1 MSGRRA
7 KHHRRSPV
15 VPIVLILI
23 VLGLIV
29 WGIVW
34 LTGEETGHVEPPVVE
49 DPVKDEPVADDP
61 VESDPVPPDDETKDD
76 EEEPEVPEEP
86 YIDENGML
94 QFSTVGRYVQRDS
107 YQGGGEP
114 DWRLLLVNDWNP
126 MPAGYDTELSFTDVG
141 NNEVFD
147 SRAADAL
154 LQMLAAGSA
163 YDIQSVSGYRS
174 ASTQDYLYWRKVQQY
189 RDQGYSEYDA
199 QAVGGTVVK
208 RPGYSEHNCGLAID
222 LGGSG
227 NFSLETSFE
236 ETEAFAWLIENCAD
250 YGFILR
256 FPDGKE
262 DITGVIYEPWH
273 YRYVGTEA
281 AKYIMENDLC
291 LEEYLELMKK

>member
-7 KHHRRSPV
+7 NRRRSPL
-15 VPIVLILI
+15 VPILLVL
-23 VLGLIV
+23 VALGLVI

-34 LTGEETGHVEPPVVE
+34 LTGDVTGHVEPPVV
-49 DPVKDEPVADDP
+49 DDP
-61 VESDPVPPDDETKDD
+61 VVDDPVVDDPVPPDDENKDG
-76 EEEPEVPEEP
+76 EEEPEVPQEP

-114 DWRLLLVNDWNP
+114 VWNLLLVNDWNP

-141 NNEVFD
+141 NNERFD

-154 LQMLAAGSA
+154 LQMLEAGSA

-174 ASTQDYLYWRKVQQY
+174 AETQDYLYWRKVQQY

-199 QAVGGTVVK
+199 QLTGGTVVK
-208 RPGYSEHNCGLAID
+208 RPGYSEHNCGLAMD

-227 NFSLETSFE
+227 NYSLNTDFE
-236 ETEAFAWLIENCAD
+236 ETEAFAWLMEHCAD

-256 FPDGKE
+256 FPEGKE

>member
-7 KHHRRSPV
+7 NRRRSPI
-15 VPIVLILI
+15 VPILLVLV
-23 VLGLIV
+23 VLGLVI

-34 LTGEETGHVEPPVVE
+34 LTGEVTGHVEPPVV
-49 DPVKDEPVADDP
+49 DEPVVDDP
-61 VESDPVPPDDETKDD
+61 VVDDPVTPDDEIKDD
-76 EEEPEVPEEP
+76 EEEPEVPQEP

-114 DWRLLLVNDWNP
+114 AWNLLLVNDWNP
-126 MPAGYDTELSFTDVG
+126 MPTGYDTELSFTDVG
-141 NNEVFD
+141 NNERFD

-154 LQMLAAGSA
+154 LQMLEAGSA

-174 ASTQDYLYWRKVQQY
+174 AETQDYLYWRKVQQY

-199 QAVGGTVVK
+199 QLTGGTVVK

-227 NFSLETSFE
+227 NFSLETDFE
-236 ETEAFAWLIENCAD
+236 ETEAFAWLIEHCAD

-291 LEEYLELMKK
+291 LEEYLELKSK

>member
-7 KHHRRSPV
+7 YPRRRRSPL
-15 VPIVLILI
+15 VPILLIL
-23 VLGLIV
+23 VALGLIV

-34 LTGEETGHVEPPVVE
+34 LAGDVSGHVEPPVV
-49 DPVKDEPVADDP
+49 DDP
-61 VESDPVPPDDETKDD
+61 VVDDPVQDDPVTPDDETQDGDD
-76 EEEPEVPEEP
+76 EEEPEVPQEP
-86 YIDENGML
+86 YIDESGML

-114 DWRLLLVNDWNP
+114 DWKLLLVNDWNP
-126 MPAGYDTELSFTDVG
+126 MPAGYDEDLSFTDVG
-141 NNEVFD
+141 NNNDFD

-154 LQMLAAGSA
+154 LQMMAAGSA
-163 YDIQSVSGYRS
+163 YDIQAVSGYRS
-174 ASTQDYLYWRKVQQY
+174 AATQDYLYWRKVQQY
-189 RDQGYSEYDA
+189 RDAGYSEYDA
-199 QAVGGTVVK
+199 QLTGGTVVK

-227 NFSLETSFE
+227 DYSLETTFE
-236 ETEAFAWLIENCAD
+236 NTEAFAWLIEHCAD

-256 FPDGKE
+256 FPEGKE
-262 DITGVIYEPWH
+262 DVTGVIYEPWH

-281 AKYIMENDLC
+281 ARYIMENDLC

>member
-7 KHHRRSPV
+7 YPRRRRSPL
-15 VPIVLILI
+15 VPILLIL
-23 VLGLIV
+23 VALGLIV

-34 LTGEETGHVEPPVVE
+34 LAGDVSGHVEPPVV
-49 DPVKDEPVADDP
+49 DDP
-61 VESDPVPPDDETKDD
+61 VVDDPVLDDPVTPDDETQDGDD
-76 EEEPEVPEEP
+76 EEEPEVPQEP
-86 YIDENGML
+86 YIDESGML

-114 DWRLLLVNDWNP
+114 DWKLLLVNDWNP
-126 MPAGYDTELSFTDVG
+126 MPAGYDEDLSFTDVG
-141 NNEVFD
+141 NNNDFD

-154 LQMLAAGSA
+154 LQMMAAGSA
-163 YDIQSVSGYRS
+163 YDIQAVSGYRS
-174 ASTQDYLYWRKVQQY
+174 AATQDYLYWRKVQQY
-189 RDQGYSEYDA
+189 RDAGYSEYDA
-199 QAVGGTVVK
+199 QLTGGTVVK

-227 NFSLETSFE
+227 DYSLETTFE
-236 ETEAFAWLIENCAD
+236 NTEAFAWLIEHCAD

-256 FPDGKE
+256 FPEGKE
-262 DITGVIYEPWH
+262 DVTGVIYEPWH

-281 AKYIMENDLC
+281 ARYIMENDLC

>member
-7 KHHRRSPV
+7 NHRRRSPV
-15 VPIVLILI
+15 VPIVLIL
-23 VLGLIV
+23 VALGLIV
-29 WGIVW
+29 WGIIW
-34 LTGEETGHVEPPVVE
+34 LTGDVTGHVEPP
-49 DPVKDEPVADDP
+49 ASDDP
-61 VESDPVPPDDETKDD
+61 VVDDPVVDDPAPDDEIKDG

-107 YQGGGEP
+107 YQGGGQP
-114 DWRLLLVNDWNP
+114 DWKLLLVNDWNH
-126 MPAGYDTELSFTDVG
+126 MPTGYDTELSFTDVG

-154 LQMLAAGSA
+154 LQMLEAGSA

-174 ASTQDYLYWRKVQQY
+174 AETQDYLYWRKVQQY
-189 RDQGYSEYDA
+189 RDAGYSEYDA
-199 QAVGGTVVK
+199 QLTGGTVVK

-227 NFSLETSFE
+227 NFSLETNFE

-256 FPDGKE
+256 FPEGKE
-262 DITGVIYEPWH
+262 DVTGVIYEPWH
-273 YRYVGTEA
+273 YRYVGRSA

>member
-7 KHHRRSPV
+7 YPRRRSPL
-15 VPIVLILI
+15 VPILLIL
-23 VLGLIV
+23 VALGLIV

-34 LTGEETGHVEPPVVE
+34 LTGDVSGHVEPPVV
-49 DPVKDEPVADDP
+49 DDP
-61 VESDPVPPDDETKDD
+61 VEDDSVQDDPVTPDDEMQGDD
-76 EEEPEVPEEP
+76 EEEPEVPQEP
-86 YIDENGML
+86 YIDESGML

-114 DWRLLLVNDWNP
+114 DWKLLLVNDWNP
-126 MPAGYDTELSFTDVG
+126 MPAGYDEDLSFADVG
-141 NNEVFD
+141 NNERFD

-154 LQMLAAGSA
+154 LQMLEAGSA

-174 ASTQDYLYWRKVQQY
+174 AATQDTLYWRKVQQY
-189 RDQGYSEYDA
+189 RDAGYSEYDA
-199 QAVGGTVVK
+199 QLTGGTVVK

-227 NFSLETSFE
+227 NFMLETDFE
-236 ETEAFAWLIENCAD
+236 ETEAFAWLIEHCAD

-262 DITGVIYEPWH
+262 DVTGVIYEPWH

-281 AKYIMENDLC
+281 ARYIMDNDLC

>member
-1 MSGRRA
+1 MSRRN
-7 KHHRRSPV
+7 HRRRSPL
-15 VPIVLILI
+15 VPILLILV
-23 VLGLIV
+23 VLALIV
-29 WGIVW
+29 WGIIW
-34 LTGEETGHVEPPVVE
+34 LTGEVTGHVEPPVV
-49 DPVKDEPVADDP
+49 DEPVIEDT
-61 VESDPVPPDDETKDD
+61 VTVPPEDETKDD

-86 YIDENGML
+86 YIDDSGML

-107 YQGGGEP
+107 YQGGAEP
-114 DWRLLLVNDWNP
+114 AWNLLLVNDWNP
-126 MPAGYDTELSFTDVG
+126 MPAGYDTELTFTDVG
-141 NNEVFD
+141 NNNDFD

-154 LQMLAAGSA
+154 LQMMEAGSA
-163 YDIQSVSGYRS
+163 YDIQAVSGYRS

-189 RDQGYSEYDA
+189 RDAGYSEYDA
-199 QAVGGTVVK
+199 QLTGGTVVK

-227 NFSLETSFE
+227 DFSLETTFE
-236 ETEAFAWLIENCAD
+236 NTEAFAWLIDNCAD

-256 FPDGKE
+256 FPKGKE
-262 DITGVIYEPWH
+262 DVTGVIYEPWH

>member
-7 KHHRRSPV
+7 NRRRSPL
-15 VPIVLILI
+15 VPILLVL
-23 VLGLIV
+23 VALGLVI

-34 LTGEETGHVEPPVVE
+34 LTGDVTGHVEPPVV
-49 DPVKDEPVADDP
+49 DDP
-61 VESDPVPPDDETKDD
+61 VVDDPVVDDPVPPEDDTKDD
-76 EEEPEVPEEP
+76 EEEPEVPDEP

-114 DWRLLLVNDWNP
+114 AWNLLLVNDWNP

-141 NNEVFD
+141 NNERFD

-154 LQMLAAGSA
+154 LQMLEAGSA

-174 ASTQDYLYWRKVQQY
+174 AETQDYLYWRKVQQY

-199 QAVGGTVVK
+199 QSVGGTVVK

-227 NFSLETSFE
+227 NFALETDFE
-236 ETEAFAWLIENCAD
+236 ETEAFAWLIEHCAD

-256 FPDGKE
+256 FPEGKE

-291 LEEYLELMKK
+291 LEEYLELKNK

>member
-7 KHHRRSPV
+7 NRRRSPL
-15 VPIVLILI
+15 VPILLVL
-23 VLGLIV
+23 VALGLVI

-34 LTGEETGHVEPPVVE
+34 LTGDVTGHVEPPVV
-49 DPVKDEPVADDP
+49 DDP
-61 VESDPVPPDDETKDD
+61 VVDDPVVDDPVPPEDENKDG
-76 EEEPEVPEEP
+76 EEAPEVPDEP

-114 DWRLLLVNDWNP
+114 AWNLLLVNDWNP

-141 NNEVFD
+141 NNERFD

-154 LQMLAAGSA
+154 LQMLEAGSA

-174 ASTQDYLYWRKVQQY
+174 AETLDYLYWRKVQQY

-199 QAVGGTVVK
+199 QSVGGTVVK

-227 NFSLETSFE
+227 NFSLETDFE
-236 ETEAFAWLIENCAD
+236 ETEAFAWLIEHCAD

-256 FPDGKE
+256 FPEGKE

-291 LEEYLELMKK
+291 LEEYLELKNK

>member
-7 KHHRRSPV
+7 NRRRSPL
-15 VPIVLILI
+15 VPILLVL
-23 VLGLIV
+23 VALGLVI

-34 LTGEETGHVEPPVVE
+34 LTGDVTGHVEPPVV
-49 DPVKDEPVADDP
+49 DDP
-61 VESDPVPPDDETKDD
+61 VVDDPVVDDPVPPEDNIKDD
-76 EEEPEVPEEP
+76 EEEPEVPQEP

-114 DWRLLLVNDWNP
+114 AWNLLLVNDWNP

-141 NNEVFD
+141 NNERFD

-154 LQMLAAGSA
+154 LQMLEAGSA

-174 ASTQDYLYWRKVQQY
+174 AETQDYLYWRKVQQY

-199 QAVGGTVVK
+199 QSVGGTVVK

-227 NFSLETSFE
+227 NFSLETDFE
-236 ETEAFAWLIENCAD
+236 ETEAFAWLIEHCAD

-256 FPDGKE
+256 FPEGKE
-262 DITGVIYEPWH
+262 GITGVIYEPWH

-291 LEEYLELMKK
+291 LEEYLELKNK

>member
-7 KHHRRSPV
+7 GYRRRSPI
-15 VPIVLILI
+15 VPIILVLIA
-23 VLGLIV
+23 LGLVI

-34 LTGEETGHVEPPVVE
+34 LTGDVTGHIEPPVVDEPVVE
-49 DPVKDEPVADDP
+49 DPVT
-61 VESDPVPPDDETKDD
+61 PDDEIKVD

-107 YQGGGEP
+107 YQGGAEP
-114 DWRLLLVNDWNP
+114 PWNLLLVNDWNP
-126 MPAGYDTELSFTDVG
+126 LPADYDSDIEFVSVG
-141 NNEVFD
+141 SNNDVFD

-154 LQMLAAGSA
+154 MQMVEAGSA
-163 YDIQSVSGYRS
+163 YDIQCVSGYRS
-174 ASTQDYLYWRKVQQY
+174 AETQDYLYWRKVQQY

-199 QAVGGTVVK
+199 QLTGGTVVK
-208 RPGYSEHNCGLAID
+208 RPGYSEHNCGLAMD

-227 NFSLETSFE
+227 NFSLNTDFE
-236 ETEAFAWLIENCAD
+236 ETEAFAWLIEHCAD

-256 FPDGKE
+256 FPEGKE

>member
-7 KHHRRSPV
+7 KHHRRSPI
-15 VPIVLILI
+15 VPIVLIL
-23 VLGLIV
+23 VALGLIV

-49 DPVKDEPVADDP
+49 DPVEDEPVADDP
-61 VESDPVPPDDETKDD
+61 VESDPVPPDDETKDN

>member
-7 KHHRRSPV
+7 GYRRRSPI
-15 VPIVLILI
+15 VPIILVLIA
-23 VLGLIV
+23 LGLVI

-34 LTGEETGHVEPPVVE
+34 LTGDVTGHIEPPVV
-49 DPVKDEPVADDP
+49 DEPVAEDP
-61 VESDPVPPDDETKDD
+61 VTPDDEIKVD

-107 YQGGGEP
+107 YQGGAEP
-114 DWRLLLVNDWNP
+114 AWNLLLVNDWNP
-126 MPAGYDTELSFTDVG
+126 LPADYDSDIEFVSVG
-141 NNEVFD
+141 SNNDVFD

-154 LQMLAAGSA
+154 MQMVEAGSA
-163 YDIQSVSGYRS
+163 YDIQCVSGYRS
-174 ASTQDYLYWRKVQQY
+174 AATQDTLYWRKVQQY

-199 QAVGGTVVK
+199 QRQGGTVVK
-208 RPGYSEHNCGLAID
+208 RPGYSEHNCGLAMD

-227 NFSLETSFE
+227 NFSLNTDFE
-236 ETEAFAWLIENCAD
+236 ETEAFAWLIEHCAD

-256 FPDGKE
+256 FPEGKE

>member
-7 KHHRRSPV
+7 RRRHS
-15 VPIVLILI
+15 PIVLILLVLI
-23 VLGLIV
+23 LLGLVV

-34 LTGEETGHVEPPVVE
+34 LTGDVTGHVEPPVTDDPVIE
-49 DPVKDEPVADDP
+49 DPVEDEPVVD
-61 VESDPVPPDDETKDD
+61 DPVPPDDETKDD

-114 DWRLLLVNDWNP
+114 DWKLLLVNDWNP

-141 NNEVFD
+141 NNERFD

-154 LQMLAAGSA
+154 LQMLEAGRA

-174 ASTQDYLYWRKVQQY
+174 ADTQDYLYWRKVQQY

-199 QAVGGTVVK
+199 QSVGGTVVK

-227 NFSLETSFE
+227 NFSLETNFE
-236 ETEAFAWLIENCAD
+236 DTEAFAWLIENCAD

-256 FPDGKE
+256 FPEGKE
-262 DITGVIYEPWH
+262 DVTGVIYEPWH

-291 LEEYLELMKK
+291 LEEYLELKNK

>member
-1 MSGRRA
+1 MSGRKGNRR
-7 KHHRRSPV
+7 RRSPL
-15 VPIVLILI
+15 VPILLVLIL
-23 VLGLIV
+23 LGLV
-29 WGIVW
+29 SWGIVW
-34 LTGEETGHVEPPVVE
+34 LTGDVTGHGEPPVTDDPVIE
-49 DPVKDEPVADDP
+49 DPVVD
-61 VESDPVPPDDETKDD
+61 DPVPPEDDTKDD
-76 EEEPEVPEEP
+76 EEEPEVPDEP

-94 QFSTVGRYVQRDS
+94 QFSTVGRYVQADS

-114 DWRLLLVNDWNP
+114 DWKLLLVNDWNP

-141 NNEVFD
+141 NNERFD

-154 LQMLAAGSA
+154 LQMLEAGSA

-174 ASTQDYLYWRKVQQY
+174 AETQDYLYWRKVQQY
-189 RDQGYSEYDA
+189 RDAGYSEYDA
-199 QAVGGTVVK
+199 QLTGGTVVK

-227 NFSLETSFE
+227 NFSLETNFE
-236 ETEAFAWLIENCAD
+236 DTEAFAWLIENCAD

-262 DITGVIYEPWH
+262 DVTGVIYEPWH

-291 LEEYLELMKK
+291 LEEYLELKNK

>member
-7 KHHRRSPV
+7 NRRRRSPF
-15 VPIVLILI
+15 VPILLVLIL
-23 VLGLIV
+23 LGLVI

-34 LTGEETGHVEPPVVE
+34 LTGDVTGHVEPPVTDDPVIE
-49 DPVKDEPVADDP
+49 DPVVD
-61 VESDPVPPDDETKDD
+61 DPVPPEDDTKDD
-76 EEEPEVPEEP
+76 EEEPEVPDEP

-94 QFSTVGRYVQRDS
+94 QFSTVGRYVQADS

-114 DWRLLLVNDWNP
+114 DWKLLLVNDWNP

-141 NNEVFD
+141 NNERFD

-154 LQMLAAGSA
+154 LQMLEAGSA

-174 ASTQDYLYWRKVQQY
+174 AETQDYLYWRKVQQY
-189 RDQGYSEYDA
+189 RDAGYSEYDA
-199 QAVGGTVVK
+199 QLTGGTVVK

-227 NFSLETSFE
+227 NFSLETNFE
-236 ETEAFAWLIENCAD
+236 DTEAFAWLIDNCAD

-262 DITGVIYEPWH
+262 DVTGVIYEPWH

-291 LEEYLELMKK
+291 LEEYLELKNK